1 MTLDSFSKDDI
12 NYIINEVTERV
23 YKSLSSGDEF
33 KTGIS
38 LPINPEESS
47 KNVAENIPSP
57 LQSCLQCTQDKE
69 SCSGCGEC
77 IAKKP
82 DEIRQIISFGAARI
96 SGQLRDKIAPKDLS
110 PYIDHTLL
118 RANASEEEIIKLC
131 DEAKRYGFASVCIN
145 PSYVELSAKLLKG
158 TSVKV
163 CTVIGF
169 PLGATTTEAKKY
181 ETIDAIKKGANEI
194 DMVINIG
201 KLKSGD
207 LKYVY
212 DDIKS
217 VVDAAKGKTVK
228 VILEM
233 AMLTDE
239 EKVKGSYLAKSAGAH
254 FVKTSTGFGPGGA
267 TARDV
272 AIMRKTVGP
281 EMGIKAAGG
290 IKDYDTAVQMIK
302 SGATR
307 IGASASVSIVGSK

>member
-1 MTLDSFSKDDI
+1 MSLDSFSKEDI
-12 NYIINEVTERV
+12 TYIINEVTERV
-23 YKSLSSGDEF
+23 YKSLSAGA
-33 KTGIS
+33 
-38 LPINPEESS
+38 ESKKDAS
-47 KNVAENIPSP
+47 TSIPLEDLSEGGKEP
-57 LQSCLQCTQDKE
+57 SLQSSSVCAGEKGSCT
-69 SCSGCGEC
+69 GCGEC
-77 IAKKP
+77 VTRRP
-82 DEIRQIISFGAARI
+82 DEIRQIISFGASRI
-96 SGQLRDKIAPKDLS
+96 SGQLRDKIAPKDVA

-118 RANASEEEIIKLC
+118 RANASEEEIIRLC
-131 DEAKRYGFASVCIN
+131 DEAKRYRFASVCIN
-145 PSYVELSAKLLKG
+145 PSYVELCAKLLKG
-158 TSVKV
+158 SDVKV

-169 PLGATTTEAKKY
+169 PLGAMTTEAKKY
-181 ETIDAIKKGANEI
+181 ETIDAIKKGADEI

-212 DDIKS
+212 DDIKA
-217 VVDAAKGKTVK
+217 VVDASKGKIVK
-228 VILEM
+228 VILET

-239 EKVKGSYLAKSAGAH
+239 EKVKGSYLTKSAGAH

-290 IKDYDTAVQMIK
+290 IRDYETAVEMIK

-307 IGASASVSIVGSK
+307 IGASASVNIVGN

>member
-1 MTLDSFSKDDI
+1 MKIKKYLQF
-12 NYIINEVTERV
+12 INE
-23 YKSLSSGDEF
+23 GDEF
-33 KTGIS
+33 ATTAKP
-38 LPINPEESS
+38 PIFTESEKFRYNNMIDYTLLEESAT
-47 KNVAENIPSP
+47 NEDIIE
-57 LQSCLQCTQDKE
+57 LC
-69 SCSGCGEC
+69 
-77 IAKKP
+77 KK
-82 DEIRQIISFGAARI
+82 
-96 SGQLRDKIAPKDLS
+96 
-110 PYIDHTLL
+110 
-118 RANASEEEIIKLC
+118 ANALGVK
-131 DEAKRYGFASVCIN
+131 SVCIL
-145 PSYVELSAKLLKG
+145 PKMVTLAAHELADSKVL
-158 TSVKV
+158 V
-163 CTVIGF
+163 CTVIDF
-169 PLGATTTEAKKY
+169 PKGTGTAIAKLNECEHAISDGA
-181 ETIDAIKKGANEI
+181 DEI